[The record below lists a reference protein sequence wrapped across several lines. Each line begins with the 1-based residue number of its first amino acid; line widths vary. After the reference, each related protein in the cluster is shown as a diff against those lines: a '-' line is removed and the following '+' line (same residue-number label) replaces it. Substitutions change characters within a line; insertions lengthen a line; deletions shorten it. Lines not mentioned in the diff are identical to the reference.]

1 LHACDLDSQ
10 ALGCTYGDKTR
21 WVLEQTR
28 LWNGQHWH
36 NNKEIPG
43 ELGTIK
49 KKKRMPAHQTF
60 LLRPYP
66 LMLLHKNNRQILVH
80 RIWYFVKT
88 LQVSTVLAFMATLS
102 GKALQHPCL

>member
-1 LHACDLDSQ
+1 LCSDA
-10 ALGCTYGDKTR
+10 YGDKTR
-21 WVLEQTR
+21 QVLEYAM
-28 LWNGQHWH
+28 LWNGQYWH

-43 ELGTIK
+43 ELGTIQK
-49 KKKRMPAHQTF
+49 KEQRMPAHQTF

-88 LQVSTVLAFMATLS
+88 LQVSTVLAFMATIRQGL
-102 GKALQHPCL
+102 APAMP